1 MKESPKII
9 VLQPNYNA
17 VSEVWLNRMTEQ
29 LQDYIIVI
37 WANNPSEKQWKNRFP
52 VFNLL
57 KPRYSIYE
65 RFLRKISPKI
75 ATLPSVLIERQIG
88 HWFKMSDIVLIHYIT
103 IAVEFLHLIKKFKKN
118 IFVHVHGYDIF
129 LNTADINGKLCF
141 SADYEQ
147 RIIELSNYVTF
158 IANSEYT
165 KNKILSIGINESK
178 VKIKYFGVPNQELK
192 LKMENNTINI
202 LFLGRLVDFKRPDIV
217 IKAFIRACEKGMDGQ
232 LIVAGD
238 GDFRVTC
245 ELLKRESQFSDRI
258 TMLGAV
264 NYLRAEELYKWADI
278 YSMHSSMGVFSNN
291 EEAFG
296 VSMIEA
302 MSFGLPIVTANGGAV
317 NEVVENWVTGI
328 IVPQNDIEAHADAL
342 LTLYKNRELLFEMGH
357 NAQMVQQKKFSL
369 LQEQQQLF
377 EILQIN

>member
-1 MKESPKII
+1 MKKIL

-17 VSEVWLNRMTEQ
+17 ISEVWLNRMTEQ
-29 LQDYIIVI
+29 LQDYIIAI
-37 WANNPSEKQWKNRFP
+37 WANNPSENQWKNKIP

-57 KPRYSIYE
+57 KPRYSIFE
-65 RFLRKISPKI
+65 RVLRRINPRI
-75 ATLPSVLIERQIG
+75 ATLPRVLIEKQMAY
-88 HWFKMSDIVLIHYIT
+88 WFITSDIVLIHYIT
-103 IAVEFLHLIKKFKKN
+103 TAVEFINVVKKN
-118 IFVHVHGYDIF
+118 KKNFFVHVHGYDIF
-129 LNTADINGKLCF
+129 LNTTDINGQLCF
-141 SADYEQ
+141 SPDYEQ
-147 RIIELSNYVTF
+147 KILELSNYVTF

-165 KNKILSIGINESK
+165 KKKILSVGISESK

-192 LKMENNTINI
+192 LKKENKTINI

-232 LIVAGD
+232 LMVAGD
-238 GDFRVTC
+238 GEFRVTC
-245 ELLKRESQFSDRI
+245 ELLKRESVFSDRI

-264 NYLRAEELYKWADI
+264 NYLQAEELYKWADI
-278 YSMHSSMGVFSNN
+278 YSMHSSMGIFSNN

-302 MSFGLPIVTANGGAV
+302 MSYGLPVVTANGGAV
-317 NEVVENWVTGI
+317 NEVVENGVTGV
-328 IVPQNDIEAHADAL
+328 IVKQNDIEAHADAF
-342 LTLYKNRELLFEMGH
+342 LTFYKNRELLFEMGQ